1 MSVNEGRI
9 HCGLQK
15 RESVFYVTK
24 DLIMAQRLHEAMPKD
39 QLLAFIDALQ
49 EAANDLDQN
58 VLAYGDNLDY
68 LRAMPAES
76 VDLVYLDPPFNTG
89 RAFNNT
95 MGTDAQAKAYDDTW
109 TWGKDDE
116 RALRHF
122 AKEHP
127 ELGKFLLALGAVLPT
142 QGLYRL
148 VSMSTR
154 LFELHRVLKPTGS
167 LYLHVDDTA
176 CHYLKMVLDKIF
188 GWAQNQ
194 ISWLRSDPKNGQL
207 KQFGRCTDT
216 ILFYSKSTLD
226 VQPALQAVV

>member
-1 MSVNEGRI
+1 MT
-9 HCGLQK
+9 
-15 RESVFYVTK
+15 F
-24 DLIMAQRLHEAMPKD
+24 
-39 QLLAFIDALQ
+39 
-49 EAANDLDQN
+49 DQN

-127 ELGKFLLALGAVLPT
+127 ELGKFLW
-142 QGLYRL
+142 RL
-148 VSMSTR
+148 VPFCLR
-154 LFELHRVLKPTGS
+154 RAYIPIWCQCRRGCLNC
-167 LYLHVDDTA
+167 TA
-176 CHYLKMVLDKIF
+176 Y
-188 GWAQNQ
+188 
-194 ISWLRSDPKNGQL
+194 
-207 KQFGRCTDT
+207 
-216 ILFYSKSTLD
+216 
-226 VQPALQAVV
+226 

>member
-1 MSVNEGRI
+1 MATTSTI
-9 HCGLQK
+9 CG
-15 RESVFYVTK
+15 
-24 DLIMAQRLHEAMPKD
+24 PC
-39 QLLAFIDALQ
+39 
-49 EAANDLDQN
+49 
-58 VLAYGDNLDY
+58 
-68 LRAMPAES
+68 LRS
-76 VDLVYLDPPFNTG
+76 QSILVYLDPPFNTG

-142 QGLYRL
+142 QGLYPYL

-188 GWAQNQ
+188 GLGCYQNQ
-194 ISWLRSDPKNGQL
+194 ISWLRSDPKNGSSNSL
-207 KQFGRCTDT
+207 AAAPTRFSSTARGR
-216 ILFYSKSTLD
+216 LD
-226 VQPALQAVV
+226 V